1 MSLIITTMMIKK
13 LIVSVGI
20 VLGMVTVTLAQPRRV
35 LQLIDGRP
43 TVVDNGHL
51 LDTSSEM
58 TITNSD
64 QRHQTS
70 NLNGH
75 QEDAVKLSVINENEN
90 KQNHLHQQHQQQQQQ
105 QQQQNEQNLQQ
116 QNDLTADNI
125 RSPGAPIGPDGQV
138 IDTPAV
144 AIAKAEHIA
153 AHVNQK
159 VILAKELAR
168 NAAAIAT
175 TSGTILVAIAPTP
188 GESMTNKVVLEYQD
202 SIGQY
207 SFGYSAPES
216 ARSEIRSADGFTRG
230 AFSYVDD
237 TGVIQTAKYTADS
250 VNGFRI
256 EASNLPQPP
265 NPIEDTP
272 EVQAARLEHFRAYEA
287 ALKNNQ
293 VKNLQESVLINKKN
307 YDNII
312 TTSKMILDDIKN
324 MNDVIIKKHSSISQL
339 NEPITNQPT
348 NQMELK
354 QKPEVKQEI
363 PVVKTSLILPKSNVD
378 IQNRIELRAMD
389 LSTSRAP
396 LKSLSQDKIAE
407 TPMEMMTQS
416 EMMNGNPTTVTLRY
430 VQTLPAVYKNSEYF
444 YFVPSYYF

>member
-1 MSLIITTMMIKK
+1 MIKK

-20 VLGMVTVTLAQPRRV
+20 VLGIVTVTLAQPRRV
-35 LQLIDGRP
+35 LQLID
-43 TVVDNGHL
+43 GHL

-64 QRHQTS
+64 QRHQTL
-70 NLNGH
+70 NLNNH
-75 QEDAVKLSVINENEN
+75 QEDSVKLSVGNENEN
-90 KQNHLHQQHQQQQQQ
+90 KQNHLKQHQQQDQQTQ
-105 QQQQNEQNLQQ
+105 QNLQQ
-116 QNDLTADNI
+116 QNNLIADNVL
-125 RSPGAPIGPDGQV
+125 SPGAPIGPDGQV

-168 NAAAIAT
+168 NAAA

-188 GESMTNKVVLEYQD
+188 VFAADVVLNLVCQREEASYLAVAGESMTNKVVLEYQD

-237 TGVIQTAKYTADS
+237 AGVIQTAKYTADS

-256 EASNLPQPP
+256 QASNLPQPP
-265 NPIEDTP
+265 NPVEDTP
-272 EVQAARLEHFRAYEA
+272 EVQAARLEHFRAHEA
-287 ALKNNQ
+287 ALKNNKVQ
-293 VKNLQESVLINKKN
+293 NLQESVLIDKKN
-307 YDNII
+307 YGNII
-312 TTSKMILDDIKN
+312 TTPKMIFNDKKN
-324 MNDVIIKKHSSISQL
+324 MNDVIIEKHSSISQL
-339 NEPITNQPT
+339 NDPITNQPT
-348 NQMELK
+348 NQMDLK
-354 QKPEVKQEI
+354 QKVKQEI
-363 PVVKTSLILPKSNVD
+363 SLVKTSFTLPKSNVD

-396 LKSLSQDKIAE
+396 LKSLSQDKTAE
-407 TPMEMMTQS
+407 IPMEMMVQS
-416 EMMNGNPTTVTLRY
+416 QMMNGNPMTVMLRY
-430 VQTLPAVYKNSEYF
+430 IQTFPTVHTNSEYF